1 MITND
6 KKENNNND
14 NVLKEEAFPREITGK
29 TCPDTEKANTD
40 GIHESMSNDS
50 CHKKDIQSSQKSESN
65 NNSKYK
71 RIDSFGNLIKK
82 KGKQKISFIDKITKK
97 AFVDVIKI
105 ESYKAYNKMEELSH
119 TNMQNNCCIIE

>member
-1 MITND
+1 MTTND
-6 KKENNNND
+6 KKENNKNYE
-14 NVLKEEAFPREITGK
+14 LKEEAFPREITGK

-50 CHKKDIQSSQKSESN
+50 SHKQDIQSSQKSESN
-65 NNSKYK
+65 NNCKYN

-97 AFVDVIKI
+97 TFVDVIKI

-119 TNMQNNCCIIE
+119 TDMQNNCCIIE